1 MSLEY
6 PVGSAKVTAT
16 VAGTALTLIT
26 FGFTAAQV
34 NAAKRAYI
42 TVRTGAISVTWVS
55 GVTAVAAD
63 GICFPAGGTYEV
75 EGPKNLQ
82 NLSMIRDTATSAT
95 VTIILEG

>member
-34 NAAKRAYI
+34 NAAKKAVI
-42 TVRTGAISVTWVS
+42 CVRTAPISVTTVS

-63 GICFPAGGTYEV
+63 GIAFAANGVYEI

-82 NLSMIRDTATSAT
+82 NLSMIRDTATSAS
-95 VTIILEG
+95 VTIILFE